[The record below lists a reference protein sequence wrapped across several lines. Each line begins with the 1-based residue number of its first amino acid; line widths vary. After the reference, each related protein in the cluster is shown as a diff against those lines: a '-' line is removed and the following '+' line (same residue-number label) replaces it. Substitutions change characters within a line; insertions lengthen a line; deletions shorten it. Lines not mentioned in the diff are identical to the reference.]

1 MANPRIDDLR
11 KKLEKEPGSRLFAQ
25 LAEELRKE
33 GELAEAIRVSRQGL
47 SHHPAVHPEFRRHA
61 CHRPDAELMLPA
73 KLLKQIH
80 FGFPIHSKSPG
91 SSRETVG

>member
-1 MANPRIDDLR
+1 
-11 KKLEKEPGSRLFAQ
+11 
-25 LAEELRKE
+25 
-33 GELAEAIRVSRQGL
+33 
-47 SHHPAVHPEFRRHA
+47 
-61 CHRPDAELMLPA
+61 MLPA